1 MNREL
6 RNALTGLRRHVRA
19 VLLEQA
25 DKRDLS
31 LTSRNVDDLADDIV
45 DSMEARQV
53 TVPAT
58 GGPITH
64 MQREVLHGIAIGE
77 TSAETARRLCLSE
90 DTVKSHKRNLYG
102 RLVVDTAAEAV
113 AKGIGLGLIR
123 VDKQA
128 AAAGQLVVDGPFR
141 VSVSAT
147 PAGAALDVSH
157 YLMSVVLNLAA
168 AAEEDGEGLLAELV
182 EVAELARSAQAQGR
196 DSHAAHERD
205 ERVAS
210 LLAEVADEGRIPVY
224 GPQVGRLAD
233 RLREIAAP
241 RPVPSQREAGAA

>member
-6 RNALTGLRRHVRA
+6 RKAMAGLRRHIRA

-25 DKRDLS
+25 DKRDLP
-31 LTSRNVDDLADDIV
+31 LTSRNVDDLADDLFESIQ
-45 DSMEARQV
+45 SPKV
-53 TVPAT
+53 TVPSVA
-58 GGPITH
+58 GPLTH
-64 MQREVLHGIAIGE
+64 VQREVLHGCAIGE
-77 TSAETARRLCLSE
+77 TSAETARRLCVSE
-90 DTVKSHKRNLYG
+90 TTVTSHKRKVYA
-102 RLVVDTAAEAV
+102 RLGVHTAPEAV
-113 AKGIGLGLIR
+113 AMGIGLGLLR
-123 VDKQA
+123 VDKRA
-128 AAAGQLVVDGPFR
+128 AFAGQLVVDGPFR

-157 YLMSVVLNLAA
+157 YLTSVLLNLAA

-205 ERVAS
+205 ERAAA
-210 LLAEVADEGRIPVY
+210 LLAEVADDGVIPVY